1 MGTNQPRIF
10 ERYHPT
16 MNSSTLKPGS
26 LLKVNHH
33 VVPEL
38 RFYRELKDDIQW
50 DDIQWDGKSKLYPND
65 ILIYLGSEM
74 VRFVLFAH
82 VFSSSQGKTGYS
94 ALQHLSDL
102 K

>member
-1 MGTNQPRIF
+1 
-10 ERYHPT
+10 

-38 RFYRELKDDIQW
+38 RFYRELKDDIQWDDIQW

-82 VFSSSQGKTGYS
+82 VFSSSQGKTGYA
-94 ALQHLSDL
+94 ALSYLSDL

>member
-1 MGTNQPRIF
+1 
-10 ERYHPT
+10 
-16 MNSSTLKPGS
+16 MNSSNLKPGS

-38 RFYRELKDDIQW
+38 RFHHELPDDIQR
-50 DDIQWDGKSKLYPND
+50 DGKSKIYPND

-74 VRFVLFAH
+74 VRFTEFAH

-94 ALQHLSDL
+94 ALQYLSDL

>member
-74 VRFVLFAH
+74 VRFIEFAH

-94 ALQHLSDL
+94 ALQYLSDL

>member
-1 MGTNQPRIF
+1 
-10 ERYHPT
+10 

-38 RFYRELKDDIQW
+38 RFYHEIPN
-50 DDIQWDGKSKLYPND
+50 DIQWDGKSKVYGND
-65 ILIYLGSEM
+65 ILIYLGTEL
-74 VRFVLFAH
+74 VRFTEFAH
-82 VFSSSQGKTGYS
+82 VFSSSQGKTGYA
-94 ALQHLSDL
+94 ALTYLSDL

>member
-1 MGTNQPRIF
+1 
-10 ERYHPT
+10 
-16 MNSSTLKPGS
+16 MNSSNLKPGS

-50 DDIQWDGKSKLYPND
+50 DGKSKLYPND

-74 VRFVLFAH
+74 VRFIEFAH
-82 VFSSSQGKTGYS
+82 VFSSSHGKTGYS
-94 ALQHLSDL
+94 ALQYLSDL

>member
-1 MGTNQPRIF
+1 MGTNPPRIF

-16 MNSSTLKPGS
+16 MNSSTLIKPGS

-38 RFYRELKDDIQW
+38 RFYGDAQDAHNDI
-50 DDIQWDGKSKLYPND
+50 IWDGKSKIYPND

-74 VRFVLFAH
+74 VRFIEFAH
-82 VFSSSQGKTGYS
+82 VFSSSHGKTGYS
-94 ALQHLSDL
+94 ALQYLSDL

>member
-1 MGTNQPRIF
+1 
-10 ERYHPT
+10 

-33 VVPEL
+33 VVPGSLRFHEL
-38 RFYRELKDDIQW
+38 RFHHELPDDIR
-50 DDIQWDGKSKLYPND
+50 WDGKSMVHPND
-65 ILIYLGSEM
+65 ILIYLGVEII
-74 VRFVLFAH
+74 RFVQFAH

-94 ALQHLSDL
+94 ALQYLSDL

>member
-1 MGTNQPRIF
+1 
-10 ERYHPT
+10 
-16 MNSSTLKPGS
+16 MNSSNLKPGS

-38 RFYRELKDDIQW
+38 RFNHELEDDIH
-50 DDIQWDGKSKLYPND
+50 WDGKSMVHPND

-82 VFSSSQGKTGYS
+82 VFSSSQGKTGYA
-94 ALQHLSDL
+94 ALQYLSDL

>member
-1 MGTNQPRIF
+1 
-10 ERYHPT
+10 

-33 VVPEL
+33 AVPEL
-38 RFYRELKDDIQW
+38 RFYGDTQDAHNDIV
-50 DDIQWDGKSKLYPND
+50 WDGKSKIYPND

-74 VRFVLFAH
+74 VLFVLLAR
-82 VFSSSQGKTGYS
+82 VFSSSHGKTGYA
-94 ALQHLSDL
+94 ALTYLSDL

>member
-1 MGTNQPRIF
+1 
-10 ERYHPT
+10 

-38 RFYRELKDDIQW
+38 RFYHELPN
-50 DDIQWDGKSKLYPND
+50 DIQWDGKSKLYPND
-65 ILIYLGSEM
+65 ILILLGVEII
-74 VRFVLFAH
+74 RFVQFAH

-94 ALQHLSDL
+94 ALQYLSDL

>member
-1 MGTNQPRIF
+1 
-10 ERYHPT
+10 
-16 MNSSTLKPGS
+16 MNSSNLKPGS
-26 LLKVNHH
+26 LLSVNHH

-38 RFYRELKDDIQW
+38 RFYGDTQDAHNDIV
-50 DDIQWDGKSKLYPND
+50 WDGKSKIYPND

-74 VRFVLFAH
+74 VRFIEFAH

-94 ALQHLSDL
+94 ALQYLSDL

>member
-1 MGTNQPRIF
+1 MGTNLSRIF

-38 RFYRELKDDIQW
+38 RFYHKLKDDIQW

-82 VFSSSQGKTGYS
+82 VFSSSQGKTGYA
-94 ALQHLSDL
+94 ALTYLSDL